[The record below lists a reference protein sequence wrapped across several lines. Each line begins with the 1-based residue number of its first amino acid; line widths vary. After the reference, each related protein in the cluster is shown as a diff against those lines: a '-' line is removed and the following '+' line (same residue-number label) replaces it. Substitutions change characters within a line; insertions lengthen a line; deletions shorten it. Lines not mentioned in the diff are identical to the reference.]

1 MEVSRIQ
8 STEAQLQEYYDGLGA
23 YNVAPLW
30 TVIRDIQ
37 PIEPSSKVV
46 PTVWRWQ
53 DLRPLIMRA
62 TELVG
67 TEQAERRVLRLM
79 NPGMDGK
86 TATTQ
91 TLFSGVQTVL
101 PGEIAPAHRHT
112 QNALRFI
119 IESKGGY
126 TAVGGERFPM
136 LPGDLVLTPSWEWH
150 DHGNDTDSPMI
161 WLDGLDLPLLSFL
174 EMSFYDSYP
183 DDTQPVTDSPGT
195 SLAKYGNMALQPA
208 WEEHGPPGTSP
219 LMYYPWSRA
228 RAALE
233 RLATG
238 EGGSPYDGV
247 IMEYT
252 NPRTGGP
259 AMSTMSCFV
268 QLLRPGQ
275 HTLAHRQTTS
285 AVYHVGRGQRLHPR
299 RREGAAVGGEGHLLR
314 PRLGLPRA
322 RQRLAHGAGLPLQ
335 LHGRPHHQGPAPLP
349 RGTAPIRPPA
359 KLAAPSF
366 L

>member
-1 MEVSRIQ
+1 MEVSRVQ
-8 STEAQLQEYYDGLGA
+8 ATEAELQEYYDGLGA

-37 PIEPSSKVV
+37 PIEPSSKVA
-46 PTVWRWQ
+46 PTVWRWN

-174 EMSFYDSYP
+174 EMSFYDSYS

-259 AMSTMSCFV
+259 AMSTMSCFI
-268 QLLRPGQ
+268 QMLRPGQ

-285 AVYHVGRGQRLHPR
+285 AVYHVVEGSGYTRVGNTVLEWQEKDTFCVPGWAFHEHVNASPTEPAFLFSFTDAPIIKGLHLY
-299 RREGAAVGGEGHLLR
+299 REEPHPSGHL
-314 PRLGLPRA
+314 PD
-322 RQRLAHGAGLPLQ
+322 
-335 LHGRPHHQGPAPLP
+335 
-349 RGTAPIRPPA
+349 
-359 KLAAPSF
+359 
-366 L
+366 